1 MQVIASPRLLVHKNV
16 GLRACNS
23 SNAAPKIGTKEET
36 RDNGSMPAELREAKH
51 EEQDVDL

>member
-23 SNAAPKIGTKEET
+23 SEVAPKIGTKEET

-51 EEQDVDL
+51 EKQDVDF